1 MPSTAVLT
9 IVKGRR
15 RQLRNL
21 MLGLAQS
28 DALPDEFIVA
38 AMDALSPEQLPEV
51 PFPVKIV
58 AVATGGDPPDALP
71 LARARNTAA
80 AAATSDTL
88 LFLDVDCIPAA
99 DLVPVLAK
107 AAHATQGVVMGEV
120 RYLPEGEPR
129 DGFTVDALRAVGVT
143 HPDRP
148 RVAPGQIIESPAYH
162 LLWTLCI
169 AMRASVFAKAG
180 GLDEGYTG
188 YGGED
193 TDFAFE
199 LQRRG
204 IPFHLVG
211 ATAFHQYHAVYRPP
225 VTLARDIARN
235 SQRFFDKWGVWPMDG
250 WLAELHELGLIDWRP
265 GGRRLTFLR
274 EPTDAEISAAYK
286 NDGTGF

>member
-1 MPSTAVLT
+1 
-9 IVKGRR
+9 
-15 RQLRNL
+15 

-28 DALPDEFIVA
+28 RVLPQELVIA
-38 AMDALSPEQLPEV
+38 AMDALTPDELPAV
-51 PFPVKIV
+51 PFPVRIV
-58 AVATGGDPPDALP
+58 PVSPGTEHGGQTHTLP

-80 AAATSDTL
+80 RAATSDL
-88 LFLDVDCIPAA
+88 LVFLDVDCIPAA
-99 DLVPVLAK
+99 DLLPVLAK
-107 AAHATQGVVMGEV
+107 AATETKGVVMGEV
-120 RYLPEGEPR
+120 RYLPEGEPKE
-129 DGFTVDALRAVGVT
+129 GFGVEELRALSVE

-148 RVAPGQIIESPAYH
+148 RVPHGEIIESPAYH

-169 AMRASVFAKAG
+169 AMEKRVFTKVG

-199 LQRRG
+199 LERRG

-235 SQRFFDKWGVWPMDG
+235 SQRFYDKWGGWPMDG
-250 WLAELHELGLIDWRP
+250 WLAQLNDLGIIDWRS
-265 GGRRLTFLR
+265 GSSRLTFLR
-274 EPTDAEISAAYK
+274 EPTDAEIAAAYK